1 MTSLKKAV
9 VIGSFSVGALLLCKG
24 KRTAGLALTTVGVAV
39 LAAEYPKGF
48 AVVSVFIPGY
58 FSRAAR
64 IYSTVTQIAD
74 QFRRRDDVGAGYPL
88 QYSPDYTD

>member
-1 MTSLKKAV
+1 MTTLKKAV
-9 VIGSFSVGALLLCKG
+9 VIGSFSVGTLLLFKG
-24 KRTAGLALTTVGVAV
+24 KRTAGLVVTTVGVAV

-48 AVVSVFIPGY
+48 AIASVFMPSY

-64 IYSTVTQIAD
+64 IYSTVVQIAD
-74 QFRRRDDVGAGYPL
+74 QFRQRDAAAPGYPL